1 MMLSKS
7 LVDNVSS
14 SDLYNPPPS
23 RTTPTPTPA
32 AIESAILDPAP
43 AADEIPMATR
53 SFLLP
58 LLSYFARVRLNI
70 EVVLDVY

>member
-1 MMLSKS
+1 MDQGSEPTRRDDDTQKKLALIGPSGKI
-7 LVDNVSS
+7 
-14 SDLYNPPPS
+14 PPG
-23 RTTPTPTPA
+23 
-32 AIESAILDPAP
+32 IESAILDPAP